1 MKPMNANELLAGLAL
16 ARPVPITAVVTDSR
30 KVQPGCIFVCFPGE
44 RVDGHDYAAKAYQ
57 AGAEY
62 VIANHP
68 VEGVPEDHLVICE
81 SSYLAMIRMAS
92 NYRTLFSPLMIGVT
106 GSVGKTTTKEFCYA
120 VLSAFGNT
128 LKTEGNQ
135 NNEIGLPNTLFRL
148 EDTTQYAVV
157 EMGMSHLG
165 EIARLVRA
173 ARPSAGIITMIGVSH
188 LENLGT
194 RENILKAK
202 MEICQGLPDGA
213 PLVLNADDDL
223 LPTAQIPGRL
233 RPVWFGIRSSSADV
247 RAINIHTVGEGT
259 GFTLVDNV
267 DGETYEFSVTIPTA
281 GVHTVY
287 DALAAYTAA
296 TRLGLERAR
305 AALLALFLAFGSGF
319 IGFLDDYIKVVKHR
333 NLGLLAWQKLIM
345 QFIVTGGFLVGL
357 HMQGL
362 LTTIIMLPFIGA
374 VDLGW
379 VYYPIAFFGIIFLV
393 NAVNLTDGLDGL
405 CSCVTFVS
413 MLGYLLA
420 ASMLSFYH
428 VAVLAAATAAAA
440 AGFLVW
446 NFYPAKV
453 FMGDTGSMFLGG
465 MVTALA
471 FIMGRPELVFF
482 FGIVYIWDAM
492 TVVIQRVYFKLTHGK
507 RIFRMTP
514 IHHAFEMR
522 GWKEVKIDFFF
533 SLIAIIGVVL
543 GLMYVY
549 MA

>member
-1 MKPMNANELLAGLAL
+1 MKDFLHVLVGQKLTGHIRLL
-16 ARPVPITAVVTDSR
+16 
-30 KVQPGCIFVCFPGE
+30 
-44 RVDGHDYAAKAYQ
+44 
-57 AGAEY
+57 
-62 VIANHP
+62 
-68 VEGVPEDHLVICE
+68 
-81 SSYLAMIRMAS
+81 
-92 NYRTLFSPLMIGVT
+92 
-106 GSVGKTTTKEFCYA
+106 
-120 VLSAFGNT
+120 
-128 LKTEGNQ
+128 
-135 NNEIGLPNTLFRL
+135 EIGKVAGGKAA
-148 EDTTQYAVV
+148 DGQ
-157 EMGMSHLG
+157 
-165 EIARLVRA
+165 ARHRVFRA
-173 ARPSAGIITMIGVSH
+173 AVGIGRCAAIG
-188 LENLGT
+188 
-194 RENILKAK
+194 
-202 MEICQGLPDGA
+202 
-213 PLVLNADDDL
+213 
-223 LPTAQIPGRL
+223 
-233 RPVWFGIRSSSADV
+233 
-247 RAINIHTVGEGT
+247 
-259 GFTLVDNV
+259 
-267 DGETYEFSVTIPTA
+267 
-281 GVHTVY
+281 GV
-287 DALAAYTAA
+287 
-296 TRLGLERAR
+296 
-305 AALLALFLAFGSGF
+305 F
-319 IGFLDDYIKVVKHR
+319 
-333 NLGLLAWQKLIM
+333 
-345 QFIVTGGFLVGL
+345 

>member
-1 MKPMNANELLAGLAL
+1 MDYKVFI
-16 ARPVPITAVVTDSR
+16 PVLISFAISLILGPVVIPFLR
-30 KVQPGCIFVCFPGE
+30 KLKMGQTE
-44 RVDGHDYAAKAYQ
+44 R
-57 AGAEY
+57 
-62 VIANHP
+62 
-68 VEGVPEDHLVICE
+68 VEGV
-81 SSYLAMIRMAS
+81 
-92 NYRTLFSPLMIGVT
+92 
-106 GSVGKTTTKEFCYA
+106 
-120 VLSAFGNT
+120 
-128 LKTEGNQ
+128 Q
-135 NNEIGLPNTLFRL
+135 
-148 EDTTQYAVV
+148 
-157 EMGMSHLG
+157 SHLKK
-165 EIARLVRA
+165 
-173 ARPSAGIITMIGVSH
+173 AGTPTMGGVIILASVAVTSLIYVKDYPQ
-188 LENLGT
+188 
-194 RENILKAK
+194 I
-202 MEICQGLPDGA
+202 IP
-213 PLVLNADDDL
+213 VLFL
-223 LPTAQIPGRL
+223 
-233 RPVWFGIRSSSADV
+233 
-247 RAINIHTVGEGT
+247 TVG
-259 GFTLVDNV
+259 F
-267 DGETYEFSVTIPTA
+267 
-281 GVHTVY
+281 
-287 DALAAYTAA
+287 
-296 TRLGLERAR
+296 GL
-305 AALLALFLAFGSGF
+305 

>member
-1 MKPMNANELLAGLAL
+1 MIHETILAIIIAFAISALLC
-16 ARPVPITAVVTDSR
+16 PIIIPFLHKLKFGQQVRD
-30 KVQPGCIFVCFPGE
+30 
-44 RVDGHDYAAKAYQ
+44 
-57 AGAEY
+57 
-62 VIANHP
+62 
-68 VEGVPEDHLVICE
+68 EGP
-81 SSYLAMIRMAS
+81 
-92 NYRTLFSPLMIGVT
+92 
-106 GSVGKTTTKEFCYA
+106 
-120 VLSAFGNT
+120 
-128 LKTEGNQ
+128 Q
-135 NNEIGLPNTLFRL
+135 
-148 EDTTQYAVV
+148 
-157 EMGMSHLG
+157 SHLKKQG
-165 EIARLVRA
+165 TPTMGGLIIL
-173 ARPSAGIITMIGVSH
+173 SSIIITSVFY
-188 LENLGT
+188 
-194 RENILKAK
+194 
-202 MEICQGLPDGA
+202 
-213 PLVLNADDDL
+213 
-223 LPTAQIPGRL
+223 IPGYPKII
-233 RPVWFGIRSSSADV
+233 PVLFVTVGFGI
-247 RAINIHTVGEGT
+247 
-259 GFTLVDNV
+259 
-267 DGETYEFSVTIPTA
+267 
-281 GVHTVY
+281 
-287 DALAAYTAA
+287 
-296 TRLGLERAR
+296 
-305 AALLALFLAFGSGF
+305 